1 MVPMQEQE
9 EVAMLLVLVRIKVIQ
24 RQDAKV
30 IRMAQPHGQ
39 SDAPIISLLLKE
51 TRHISSIFI
60 LITVTVTAVKV
71 TPPLYLIEVTMKARV
86 LSSVMMRAKM
96 IKILMT
102 SGSIF

>member
-24 RQDAKV
+24 RQEAKV

-60 LITVTVTAVKV
+60 LITVTEVKV
-71 TPPLYLIEVTMKARV
+71 TPLSSLKKGSERKARV
-86 LSSVMMRAKM
+86 LSLVMRKM
-96 IKILMT
+96 MVMMT
-102 SGSIF
+102 SGLIF